1 MLWKDSPILNEIGI
15 QTYFNGPESF
25 TPDDRYYLGKV
36 PYKDNVFVSTGF
48 NSIGV
53 QSAGGVGKV
62 MAEWII
68 NDMSNIDL
76 WDVDIARVLDF
87 QDNDNYLRERSTESL
102 GLLYKIHWP
111 FYQYETSR
119 DQIKSPLHTDLEN
132 HGACFGELADG
143 KGQIGMQKTKV
154 KRNTNIHMVDKTGL
168 KMYEQ
173 NVIMSEIM

>member
-1 MLWKDSPILNEIGI
+1 MKAKPWGMNGIPKDFEFDSLPNDIDHFGPTLMNAMERLPILNEIGI

-62 MAEWII
+62 MSEWII

-102 GLLYKIHWP
+102 GLLY
-111 FYQYETSR
+111 
-119 DQIKSPLHTDLEN
+119 
-132 HGACFGELADG
+132 
-143 KGQIGMQKTKV
+143 
-154 KRNTNIHMVDKTGL
+154 
-168 KMYEQ
+168 
-173 NVIMSEIM
+173 